1 MGVIITYFTKLHTI
15 HLWESEITTKC
26 RNKHNSRTSRNF
38 LGPSNHR
45 FILCF
50 LETISPGKEY
60 FSKTHLFIKN
70 QSFQAVLAITVAIQM
85 SRTKTVKEPRLTC
98 DKKSCESCTETSIM
112 SNIAGSVNL
121 ASYDMTQLVHQF
133 TNSVENWMKIA
144 GVTNNNQHV
153 VSL

>member
-1 MGVIITYFTKLHTI
+1 
-15 HLWESEITTKC
+15 
-26 RNKHNSRTSRNF
+26 
-38 LGPSNHR
+38 
-45 FILCF
+45 
-50 LETISPGKEY
+50 
-60 FSKTHLFIKN
+60 
-70 QSFQAVLAITVAIQM
+70 M